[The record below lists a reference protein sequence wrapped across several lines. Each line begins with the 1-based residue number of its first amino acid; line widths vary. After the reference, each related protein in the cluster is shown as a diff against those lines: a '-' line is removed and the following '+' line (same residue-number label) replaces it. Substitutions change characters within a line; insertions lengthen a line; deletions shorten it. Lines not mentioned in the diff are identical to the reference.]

1 MAISYGARASSRK
14 IRMENR
20 GVHQTSGWGRSPTMS
35 RHGTEH
41 ALARPGHRPALPALT
56 AETATSAR
64 HQPALPAPQPRRG
77 GGMGSFGIGL
87 LGRNGEAPSDR
98 SLGASVRRSPSLAT
112 REFGSGTWTRT
123 RDHSVNSRTLYQLS
137 YPGKG
142 AKSTET
148 AADVKGGSRGRPS
161 RRSGRLRRRR
171 GCRSAGS
178 RW

>member
-41 ALARPGHRPALPALT
+41 PLARPGIGVRFQPWQRRPLPRRPAEKGL
-56 AETATSAR
+56 R
-64 HQPALPAPQPRRG
+64 RRRG
-77 GGMGSFGIGL
+77 GARVAVLGVL
-87 LGRNGEAPSDR
+87 LRNGEAPSDR
-98 SLGASVRRSPSLAT
+98 SLGASVCRSPSLAT

-148 AADVKGGSRGRPS
+148 AAGVKGGSRGRPS
-161 RRSGRLRRRR
+161 RRSGRPRRRR
-171 GCRSAGS
+171 GCGSAGS